1 LFRLRPIAMR
11 GTSNLILDCALISDI
26 GLKRKQNQDTGSVRP
41 DLGLF
46 VVADGMGGHQG
57 GEIASQLCV
66 ETLIHTVETHPEEP
80 DRALLD
86 QAIQNA
92 NEAILKRAQ
101 EDSKLH
107 GMGTTATALLIRGD
121 TATLLQVGDS
131 RGYFWNEDGI
141 WQLTKDHSLVQEKLR
156 AGLINREQVKSDE
169 MKNVITRS
177 VGYEPGLKADCF
189 TIQVARGDGFLLC
202 SDGVS
207 GPVDDALMFEILEET
222 RKNGLSLGEAAKRL
236 IHTANSKS
244 GDDNATVVLVKV
256 L

>member
-1 LFRLRPIAMR
+1 MFRLKPIVMR

-177 VGYEPGLKADCF
+177 VGYEPGLKADSF

>member
-1 LFRLRPIAMR
+1 MR

-66 ETLIHTVETHPEEP
+66 ETLIHTVETHPEVP

>member
-1 LFRLRPIAMR
+1 MFRLVSIAMS
-11 GTSNLILDCALISDI
+11 GNSNLILDCALISDI
-26 GLKRKQNQDTGSVRP
+26 GLKRKQNQDMGGVRP

-66 ETLIHTVETHPEEP
+66 ETLIQTVERNPTDP
-80 DRALLD
+80 DRTLLEK
-86 QAIQNA
+86 AIQDS
-92 NEAILKRAQ
+92 NEAILKRSH
-101 EDSKLH
+101 EDSRLH
-107 GMGTTATALLIRGD
+107 GMGTTATVLLIRGE

-131 RGYFWNEDGI
+131 RGYYWNSDGI

-156 AGLINREQVKSDE
+156 AGLITREQVKSDE

-189 TIQVARGDGFLLC
+189 TFPVARGDGFLLC

-222 RKNGLSLGEAAKRL
+222 RSNGLSLGEAAKRL

>member
-1 LFRLRPIAMR
+1 MR

-156 AGLINREQVKSDE
+156 AGLITREQVKSDE

-177 VGYEPGLKADCF
+177 VGYEPGLKADSF

>member
-1 LFRLRPIAMR
+1 MR